1 MVASCSLRRG
11 GRVMVRLVSQFM
23 ASAAAAVVAAVLS
36 LSSAKADSIS
46 DTMPLSYSAA
56 EIFAKILRD
65 QTADTDDTIWSDF
78 SALGYAKSSRAA
90 PAAVQWLPPAMPA
103 VDGFN
108 AKIDGYGGGANH
120 ISSLYGGSGSLAFPV
135 AQQWGVQL
143 DGGVGSFNSSG
154 TSFGAG
160 HAFWRDPSIGLVG
173 AYGSYSHWN
182 GTSTALIPRTDAN
195 TGR

>member
-56 EIFAKILRD
+56 EFFAKILRD
-65 QTADTDDTIWSDF
+65 QTADTDDTIWSVF

-120 ISSLYGGSGSLAFPV
+120 ISSLYGANGSLAFPL
-135 AQQWGVQL
+135 AQQWAC
-143 DGGVGSFNSSG
+143 N
-154 TSFGAG
+154 
-160 HAFWRDPSIGLVG
+160 
-173 AYGSYSHWN
+173 
-182 GTSTALIPRTDAN
+182 STAELGASTAPAR
-195 TGR
+195 R